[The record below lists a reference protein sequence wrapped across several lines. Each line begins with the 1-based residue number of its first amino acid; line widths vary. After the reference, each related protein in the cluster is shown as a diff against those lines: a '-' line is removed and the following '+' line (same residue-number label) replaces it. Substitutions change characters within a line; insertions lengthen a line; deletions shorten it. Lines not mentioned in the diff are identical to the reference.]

1 MRTKGWVVLAA
12 LAAGVAAFAGA
23 APAAELKM
31 MTGPQG
37 GSWYPLGGAVAEI
50 AKRELKDVNVTVQ
63 LGAGISNVKG
73 IEAGKADLGLGN
85 SVSTAD
91 AVLGRKPFDKK
102 TQNVRHVAT
111 LYLQYFHPVVL
122 DKGAD
127 TIRTPAQLKG
137 KRVTTQA
144 VGNTGEQMARHF
156 IATAGLTYKDLA
168 KVSHGSYND
177 SVALM
182 RDGHADAFMLVTT
195 IPAPSLMDLATGRK
209 IALMNLDDATFQ
221 KLLKLNAGYAR
232 RNVPAGTYKGQDK
245 EVSAFGTYTH
255 LIASGKLPNEL
266 VYQLTK
272 AMAKNLASIQAVVPA
287 TKGLTP
293 KEMAADVGVPLH
305 PGAARYYKEIG
316 AQN

>member
-1 MRTKGWVVLAA
+1 MRMTIRMGLAA
-12 LAAGVAAFAGA
+12 LAAGLLGLGA
-23 APAAELKM
+23 AAQAAELKM

-50 AKRELKDVNVTVQ
+50 AKRELKGVNITVQ

-73 IEAGKADLGLGN
+73 VEAGKADLGLGN

-91 AVLGRKPFDKK
+91 AVVGRKPFDKK

-111 LYLQYFHPVVL
+111 LYLQYFQPIVL

-137 KRVTTQA
+137 KRMTTQA

-156 IATAGLTYKDLA
+156 LATAGLAYKDLA

-182 RDGHADAFMLVTT
+182 RDGHADAFMLVSTV
-195 IPAPSLMDLATGRK
+195 PAPAVMDLATGRK
-209 IALMNLDDATFQ
+209 VVLMSLDDATYQ

-232 RNVPAGTYKGQDK
+232 RNIPAGTYKGQDK
-245 EVSAFGTYTH
+245 DVSAFGTYTH
-255 LIASGKLPNEL
+255 LIASGKLSNDL

-272 AMAKNLASIQAVVPA
+272 AIAKNLASINAVVPA

-293 KEMAADVGVPLH
+293 KEMGSDVGVPLH
-305 PGAARYYKEIG
+305 AGAARFYKEIG
-316 AQN
+316 AKN

>member
-1 MRTKGWVVLAA
+1 MRTKGWMGLAA
-12 LAAGVAAFAGA
+12 LAAGLLGLAAA
-23 APAAELKM
+23 AQAAELKF

-50 AKRELKDVNVTVQ
+50 AKRELKDVNITVQ

-73 IEAGKADLGLGN
+73 VEAGKADLGLGN
-85 SVSTAD
+85 AVSTAD
-91 AVLGRKPFDKK
+91 AVMGRKPFDKK
-102 TQNVRHVAT
+102 TQNVRQVAT

-122 DKGAD
+122 DKGGD

-137 KRVTTQA
+137 KRMTTQA

-156 IATAGLTYKDLA
+156 LATAGLAYKDLA
-168 KVSHGSYND
+168 KVSHASYND

-182 RDGHADAFMLVTT
+182 RDGHVDAFMLVTT
-195 IPAPSLMDLATGRK
+195 IPAPALMDLATGRK
-209 IALMNLDDATFQ
+209 IVLMNLDDATFQ
-221 KLLKLNAGYAR
+221 KLLKINGGYAR

-245 EVSAFGTYTH
+245 DVSAFGTYTH
-255 LIASGKLPNEL
+255 LIASGKLSNDV

-272 AMAKNLASIQAVVPA
+272 AIAKNLASIHAVVPA

-293 KEMAADVGVPLH
+293 KEMASDVGVPLH

-316 AQN
+316 ATN